1 HGPLARQRERQP
13 LHGRGFRDRLPAAA
27 PARRVRFR
35 ARVPRGQRAE
45 QRGVERVRLGRGAR
59 PVSAYPNHRRD
70 CAYVVSTGPAP
81 CTCDYYD
88 RPECEHDWELVPDW
102 YGDPNVI
109 NGTRDCSYK
118 RCRKCGEEP
127 DLE

>member
-1 HGPLARQRERQP
+1 M
-13 LHGRGFRDRLPAAA
+13 
-27 PARRVRFR
+27 
-35 ARVPRGQRAE
+35 
-45 QRGVERVRLGRGAR
+45 
-59 PVSAYPNHRRD
+59 SAYPNHRRD

-118 RCRKCGEEP
+118 RCRKCGEEA
-127 DLE
+127 DLELGERPPVTSDGAYWDHDL